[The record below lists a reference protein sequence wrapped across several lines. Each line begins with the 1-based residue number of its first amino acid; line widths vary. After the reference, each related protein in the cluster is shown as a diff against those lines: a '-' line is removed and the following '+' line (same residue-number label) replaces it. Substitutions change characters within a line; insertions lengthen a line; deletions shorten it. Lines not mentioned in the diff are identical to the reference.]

1 MAEIS
6 IKRAAMINFI
16 AKYATIFIQL
26 IYNGILSRILI
37 PEDFGIVAVVNVFV
51 TFFMLFA
58 DMGIGSA
65 VVQNKTLTEKE
76 TNNIFS
82 FTVYLGLVLAA
93 IFALFSIPM
102 SWFYADRVYIP
113 IGLLLSISLFFNTLN
128 MIPNAVLL
136 KNKRFRTVGIRLVVV
151 TIISSILTIVLA
163 LNGFKYYSIVF
174 NSIFISFFT
183 FLWNYNSTR
192 LKFSF
197 KISMEPI
204 QKIKEFSQFQFGFN
218 FINYFARNADNLL
231 IGKFLGN
238 RALGFY
244 DKSYRTMLYPVN
256 NLTNVIT
263 PVLHPIL
270 SDHQNNKE
278 YIYTQYV
285 KVVKILSLLG
295 AFFSAFLFV
304 AAEEVIVILY
314 GDQWKGAVTSF
325 QFLAL
330 AVWAQMISSSSG
342 AIFQS
347 LGKTKLLFING
358 IITSTI
364 TVIAIILGIG
374 LQSINAVA
382 AFVAIAYNSHFFI
395 TFYNLIKKGF
405 GFNVWQFYKI
415 LIPHLLIF
423 FITFLGLYFASLFKI
438 DNVLISAFYKGF
450 VALSFFIIALV
461 LTKQQSAFTILMRRK
476 KRTGDAA
483 S

>member
-6 IKRAAMINFI
+6 IKRAAIINFI
-16 AKYATIFIQL
+16 AKYSTIFIQL
-26 IYNGILSRILI
+26 IYNGILSRILV

-51 TFFMLFA
+51 TFFMLFG

-102 SWFYADRVYIP
+102 SWFYNDQVYIP
-113 IGLLLSISLFFNTLN
+113 IGLLLSVSLFFNTLN

-136 KNKRFRTVGIRLVVV
+136 KNKRFRTVGIRLVLV
-151 TIISSILTIVLA
+151 TIISSILTIILA
-163 LNGFKYYSIVF
+163 INGLKYYSIVF

-197 KISMEPI
+197 KINKGSI
-204 QKIKEFSQFQFGFN
+204 QKIKEFSQYQFGFN

-231 IGKFLGN
+231 IGKILGN

-244 DKSYRTMLYPVN
+244 DKSYRTMLYPVV

-270 SDHQNNKE
+270 SEHQNDKE
-278 YIYTQYV
+278 YIYSQYI
-285 KVVKILSLLG
+285 KVVRILSLLG
-295 AFFSAFLFV
+295 AFFSAYLFIT
-304 AAEEVIVILY
+304 AKEVIVILY
-314 GDQWKGAVTSF
+314 GEKWIGAVTSF

-358 IITSTI
+358 LFTSTI
-364 TVIAIILGIG
+364 TVSAIIIGISFH
-374 LQSINAVA
+374 SINAVA

-395 TFYNLIKKGF
+395 TFYNLIKNGF
-405 GFNVWQFYKI
+405 GYKLWQFYKI
-415 LIPHLLIF
+415 FIPHLLIF
-423 FITFLGLYFASLFKI
+423 VITFIGLYFVSMYRI
-438 DNVLISAFYKGF
+438 DNVFLSAVYKGVFGVIFF
-450 VALSFFIIALV
+450 VISLL
-461 LTKQQSAFTILMRRK
+461 LTKQQDAFSILRRRK
-476 KRTGDAA
+476 KVK
-483 S
+483 SS